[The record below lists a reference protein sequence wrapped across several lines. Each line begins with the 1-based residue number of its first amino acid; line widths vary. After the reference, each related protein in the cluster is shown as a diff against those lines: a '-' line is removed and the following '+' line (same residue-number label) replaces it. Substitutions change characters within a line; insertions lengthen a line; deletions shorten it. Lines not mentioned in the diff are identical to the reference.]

1 MFAIKKSCV
10 SFRSLITPQFTRSI
24 ATTGRVFDIFKIQ
37 SQEDFDEKVKNS
49 KTPVIV
55 DFFAT

>member
-1 MFAIKKSCV
+1 MQSLKKCLTYQT
-10 SFRSLITPQFTRSI
+10 LIYRGGRSI
-24 ATTGRVFDIFKIQ
+24 TTSATSREIFKIQ
-37 SQEDFDEKVKNS
+37 TQEEFESKVKNS